1 MKQDWTEQLRQRLAD
16 YEEPAP
22 DGLWEAIEQRLQ
34 EEGALLASQEQPE
47 IPDNPDIPENPD
59 TPDIPGSTAVSA
71 RRVPLR
77 RWLAVAASVLVLL
90 TAGVALLFQQSETE
104 QMADAAATAELSP
117 TEKLG
122 VTMEVE
128 NDGETMK
135 AAEAVEDTQTENLT
149 EQPSS
154 VDHTAKLLAQLAE
167 TKEEKTVVA
176 PVETKE
182 EKAVVAADAPIEP
195 TNPSQAE
202 PSSKP
207 QDETA
212 VAQKKGETAVAQ
224 RDVPVDGA
232 SSGSS
237 FIPNHPDVTRRQSLR
252 PPLTVGLRGANLLA
266 SNGKNA
272 VSTSEP
278 IYMARGRMKSALY
291 ANNYK
296 DFEQDPIRLVD
307 YADDTEHQHPF
318 TVGLTLSIPLTDRLW
333 VETGLSYTRAK
344 STFTTRMGR
353 NTSVYHQRLQYVG
366 VPLAAGYTFW
376 HSRAFQLYGV
386 GGVQAD
392 VNVDAHLETDGLERH
407 LDKDRLLFSV
417 GGRAGA
423 EYRFLP
429 HFGIYL
435 EPGLRYYIDNGSRL
449 QTVFKEKPLQLDFQM
464 GVRYSLK

>member
-34 EEGALLASQEQPE
+34 EEGAPLASQEHPDSPDNPENPE
-47 IPDNPDIPENPD
+47 IPESPEIPA
-59 TPDIPGSTAVSA
+59 STAVPA

-104 QMADAAATAELSP
+104 QMADAAATTEPLP

-122 VTMEVE
+122 VTTEVE

-154 VDHTAKLLAQLAE
+154 VGHTAKLLAQLLE
-167 TKEEKTVVA
+167 TKEEKT
-176 PVETKE
+176 
-182 EKAVVAADAPIEP
+182 VVAADAPIEP

-202 PSSKP
+202 PVASKP
-207 QDETA
+207 QDETPVAQKQDETA
-212 VAQKKGETAVAQ
+212 VAQSQ
-224 RDVPVDGA
+224 RDVPVDGV

-237 FIPNHPDVTRRQSLR
+237 FIPNHPDVTRRQTLR

-278 IYMARGRMKSALY
+278 IYMARGRMNSALY

-429 HFGIYL
+429 HFGVYL

>member
-34 EEGALLASQEQPE
+34 EEGALLASQDHLES
-47 IPDNPDIPENPD
+47 PDIPENPD

-104 QMADAAATAELSP
+104 QMADAASTAEPSP

-135 AAEAVEDTQTENLT
+135 AAEAVEDSQTENLA

-154 VDHTAKLLAQLAE
+154 VGHTAKLLAQLLE
-167 TKEEKTVVA
+167 TKEEKTVVTA
-176 PVETKE
+176 E
-182 EKAVVAADAPIEP
+182 APIEP

-232 SSGSS
+232 SSGSL
-237 FIPNHPDVTRRQSLR
+237 FIPNHPDVTRRQTLR

-278 IYMARGRMKSALY
+278 IYMARGRMNSALY

-307 YADDTEHQHPF
+307 YADNTDHQHPF
-318 TVGLTLSIPLTDRLW
+318 TVGLTVGIPLTERFW
-333 VETGLSYTRAK
+333 VETGLTYTRTK

-366 VPLAAGYTFW
+366 VPFGAGYTFW
-376 HSRAFQLYGV
+376 RSRSFAFYAVAGL
-386 GGVQAD
+386 QAD
-392 VNVDAHLETDGLERH
+392 LNVDAHLETDGLERH
-407 LDKDRLLFSV
+407 LDKDRLLLSV

-429 HFGIYL
+429 HFSVYL
-435 EPGLRYYIDNGSRL
+435 EPGLRYYFDNGSRL
-449 QTVFKEKPLQLDFQM
+449 QTVFKEKPLQLDFQL

>member
-47 IPDNPDIPENPD
+47 SPDNPDIPEILD
-59 TPDIPGSTAVSA
+59 TPEVPASTAAPA
-71 RRVPLR
+71 RRMPLR

-104 QMADAAATAELSP
+104 QMADAAATAEPSP

-122 VTMEVE
+122 VTTEVE

-135 AAEAVEDTQTENLT
+135 AAEAVEDTQTENLA

-154 VDHTAKLLAQLAE
+154 VGHTAKLLAQLVE
-167 TKEEKTVVA
+167 TKEDKTVVA

-182 EKAVVAADAPIEP
+182 EKAE
-195 TNPSQAE
+195 
-202 PSSKP
+202 
-207 QDETA
+207 DETA
-212 VAQKKGETAVAQ
+212 VAQKQNEAVVAQSQ
-224 RDVPVDGA
+224 RDVSVDGA

-237 FIPNHPDVTRRQSLR
+237 FIPNHPDVMRRQMLR
-252 PPLTVGLRGANLLA
+252 TPLTVGLRGANLLA

-278 IYMARGRMKSALY
+278 IYMARGRMNSALY

-376 HSRAFQLYGV
+376 RSRAFQLYGV

-407 LDKDRLLFSV
+407 LDKDRLLFSL

-429 HFGIYL
+429 HFGVYL